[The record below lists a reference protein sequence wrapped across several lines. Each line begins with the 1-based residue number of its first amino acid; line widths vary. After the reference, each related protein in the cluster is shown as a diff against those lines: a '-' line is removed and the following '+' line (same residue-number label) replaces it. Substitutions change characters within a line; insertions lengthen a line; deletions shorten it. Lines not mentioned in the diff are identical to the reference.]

1 MAILSPPQCRLIGL
15 AGRYTSPG
23 KRSIAFGAAPLCAP
37 HGSSRSDRMRPAR
50 VERRLPMAMTTQS
63 LGRAVMNCLW
73 IDPLILAAGASQAHP
88 V

>member
-1 MAILSPPQCRLIGL
+1 
-15 AGRYTSPG
+15 
-23 KRSIAFGAAPLCAP
+23 
-37 HGSSRSDRMRPAR
+37 
-50 VERRLPMAMTTQS
+50 